1 MAFLV
6 AVEGIDGSGKGTQAA
21 RLVENLRR
29 RGLQAELI
37 SFPRYEFTQFG
48 RKIGDFLNG
57 RFGELDQ
64 VHPLLVSL
72 LFAGDRLE
80 SRPLLLD
87 LCARAD
93 VVVCDRYVASNAA
106 HQGAKAQ
113 GTERRELLQWIE
125 FVEYQQH
132 QLPRADL
139 TIWLDVPVHVAQDL
153 IQRKS
158 QRSYTDRA
166 ADLQEADASYL
177 QRVREVYQELAS
189 ADATWQR
196 IHAVENGQLRSLE
209 EIAGEV
215 EAIVCGVWDRSRP
228 NSAR

>member
-6 AVEGIDGSGKGTQAA
+6 AVEGIDGSGKGTQAV

-29 RGLQAELI
+29 RGLQTELI
-37 SFPRYEFTQFG
+37 SFPRYQSTEFG

-72 LFAGDRLE
+72 LFAGDRFE
-80 SRPLLLD
+80 SRPLLLE
-87 LCARAD
+87 LCAQAD

-113 GTERRELLQWIE
+113 GTERRELLKWIE

-132 QLPRADL
+132 QLPRANL
-139 TIWLDVPVHVAQDL
+139 TIWLDVPVQVAQDL
-153 IQRKS
+153 IQKKS
-158 QRSYTDRA
+158 RRSYTDRS
-166 ADLQEADASYL
+166 ADLQEADAAYL
-177 QRVREVYQELAS
+177 QRVREVYGELAG
-189 ADATWQR
+189 ADAGWQR
-196 IHAVENGQLRSLE
+196 IDAVQNGQPRPIE

-215 EAIVCGVWDRSRP
+215 EGFVGAALDRHRP
-228 NSAR
+228 V